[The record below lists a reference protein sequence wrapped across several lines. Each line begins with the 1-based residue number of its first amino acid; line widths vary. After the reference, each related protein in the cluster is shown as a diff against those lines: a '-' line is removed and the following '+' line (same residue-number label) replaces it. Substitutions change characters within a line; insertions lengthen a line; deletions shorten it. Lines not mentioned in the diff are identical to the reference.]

1 MNKSQ
6 LSAQVS
12 ENRENIKKRVAYF
25 TYFNEWDDE
34 TVSQLCQISK
44 IKTFKPDQIIL
55 NGQFGQKSYVYF
67 VTDGSCRVIE
77 CLTLPHTIGGD
88 AKSVFINVRNCPV
101 SERSYLWFLG
111 VHFTS
116 LIVF

>member
-12 ENRENIKKRVAYF
+12 EKRENIKKRVAYF

-101 SERSYLWFLG
+101 SERSYL
-111 VHFTS
+111 
-116 LIVF
+116 